1 MNEENGKKLMRPAEA
16 AREHILSGILSG
28 KYAPGGN
35 LPPERDLAVTVG
47 VTRPTLRETL
57 RGLASEGWLS
67 IRQGKPTMINDYWK
81 DGGLRLLS
89 AMARYFR
96 YLPPDFV
103 GHLLNLR
110 LDLIPAM
117 AVRAAKNC
125 PQALILHLGK
135 SWELPN
141 DSDAFTAF
149 DWELQRLMAEHSG
162 NPLFGMIVNDF
173 SEVFMALARPYFE
186 TEGGRASSAVYY
198 RELLGAI
205 EKENPELIAETVR
218 NVMRESIFLWQGLQP
233 NQ

>member
-1 MNEENGKKLMRPAEA
+1 MSEGNGKKLMRPAEA
-16 AREHILSGILSG
+16 AKEHILSGILSG
-28 KYAPGGN
+28 AYPPGAN
-35 LPPERDLAVTVG
+35 LPPERDLAVMIG

-67 IRQGKPTMINDYWK
+67 IRQGKSTLVNDYWK

-96 YLPPDFV
+96 YLPPNFV

-117 AVRAAKNC
+117 AVRAAANC
-125 PQALILHLGK
+125 PQALVLHLAKAGGLTDG
-135 SWELPN
+135 SE
-141 DSDAFTAF
+141 SFTAF

-173 SEVFMALARPYFE
+173 AEVFAALAKPYFE
-186 TEGGRASSAVYY
+186 TPDGRASSAAYY
-198 RELLGAI
+198 RNLLEAI
-205 EKENPELIAETVR
+205 EKGKPELIAATVR
-218 NVMRESIFLWQGLQP
+218 SVMRESILLWESLQP
-233 NQ
+233 HQ

>member
-28 KYAPGGN
+28 AYAPGSN
-35 LPPERDLAVTVG
+35 LPPERDLAGMVG

-67 IRQGKPTMINDYWK
+67 IRQGKSTVVNDYWK

-117 AVRAAKNC
+117 AVRAAKNR
-125 PQALILHLGK
+125 PEALLLHLEKAGGL
-135 SWELPN
+135 SD
-141 DSDAFTAF
+141 DSEAFTAF

-186 TEGGRASSAVYY
+186 TEGGRASSAAYY
-198 RELLGAI
+198 IDLFYAVQKGDPEAI
-205 EKENPELIAETVR
+205 AATVR
-218 NVMRESIFLWQGLQP
+218 AVMRESILLWESLQK
-233 NQ
+233 